1 MFGGLRFYSYL
12 CTQEILI
19 IKTKQITKMK
29 KLIFMLIVAFACAGT
44 ADAQGWLKKLGKV
57 AEDAAKRTVERKV
70 EQKTEQAVDDAVE
83 GKMSSKKDKKSKDSD
98 DADYEDAEVTEQ
110 SGDEAIDFA
119 QIQAKSDFKRG
130 GTVFFNDDLSDEQMG
145 EFPSKWDL
153 LEGSECEVVSI
164 KGKKAIKIEAT
175 RIRPLMKDLKYLPE
189 EFTIEFDVL
198 SQPAQEGSGWD
209 STLDIFFFGENYDG
223 NGEDRVFDYRTS
235 VETSGEG
242 SLKGEYNAIAWG
254 WGSWN
259 PNGNKIDGE
268 TSREAIRKVFKKN
281 DWNHIA
287 FSFNKRAFKAYL
299 NYSRIVNIPNQKQPR
314 AWSMEGS
321 SDSDKGVYITNIVM
335 AKGAV
340 ELYERNTTDYSSAVE
355 KAIAE
360 TGKFVTNNILFE
372 TGKATL
378 KPESMEEI
386 QKVAD
391 YMKKNPTAR
400 FEVQGHTDNQGSD
413 AINDPLSQQRAE
425 AVVKALEGLGCDPFN
440 MRAVGKGSH
449 EPVADN
455 KTDEGRAKNR
465 RVEFIKK

>member
-1 MFGGLRFYSYL
+1 MKR
-12 CTQEILI
+12 ILA
-19 IKTKQITKMK
+19 
-29 KLIFMLIVAFACAGT
+29 IVLALWVAGFT
-44 ADAQGWLKKLGKV
+44 ADAQNILGRLG
-57 AEDAAKRTVERKV
+57 ERAKQAVENNLGNKV
-70 EQKTEQAVDDAVE
+70 EKGVNDILDGKKKNKEKGKEQAEVEEAVE
-83 GKMSSKKDKKSKDSD
+83 EAG
-98 DADYEDAEVTEQ
+98 AAT
-110 SGDEAIDFA
+110 DEKVDFE
-119 QIQAKSDFKRG
+119 QIQAKSDFVRG
-130 GTVFFNDDLSDEQMG
+130 ANVFFSDDLKGEKLG

-153 LEGSECEVVSI
+153 LNGSECEVVNI
-164 KGKKAIKIEAT
+164 KGMNAIKIEGT
-175 RIRPLMKDLKYLPE
+175 QIKPLMEEIKYLPE

-209 STLDIFFFGENYDG
+209 ATLDIFFFGENYDG
-223 NGEDRVFDYRTS
+223 RGEDRVFDIRTS
-235 VETSGEG
+235 VETANANNYQ
-242 SLKGEYNAIAWG
+242 KGEYDAIAWG

-268 TSREAIRKVFKKN
+268 ASREAIRKVFKKN

-287 FSFNKRAFKAYL
+287 FSFNKRAFKMYL
-299 NYSRIVNIPNQKQPR
+299 NYSRVVNIPSQKQPR

-340 ELYERNTTDYSSAVE
+340 ELYERNATDYSSAVE

-391 YMKKNPTAR
+391 YMKKNPSAR

-413 AINDPLSQQRAE
+413 KINDPLSQQRAE
-425 AVVKALEGLGCDPFN
+425 AVVKALEGLGVDPFN
-440 MRAVGKGSH
+440 LRPVGKGSH

-455 KTDEGRAKNR
+455 ATDEGRAKNR

>member
-12 CTQEILI
+12 CTQVILI
-19 IKTKQITKMK
+19 IKTKQITMMK

-57 AEDAAKRTVERKV
+57 AEDAAKRTVESNVDRK
-70 EQKTEQAVDDAVE
+70 TSQAVDDA
-83 GKMSSKKDKKSKDSD
+83 MNPDTSKKSKKSSSD
-98 DADYEDAEVTEQ
+98 N
-110 SGDEAIDFA
+110 DEAESESAGAAEGDDTPVA
-119 QIQAKSDFKRG
+119 ENQKSDFVRG
-130 GTVFFNDDLSDEQMG
+130 SVILFEDDFANEQMG
-145 EFPSKWDL
+145 EFPSKWDIS
-153 LEGSECEVVSI
+153 EGSLETAAI
-164 KGKKAIKIEAT
+164 NGKKYLHSNAPDSWFS
-175 RIRPLMKDLKYLPE
+175 PLMENMKSYLPE
-189 EFTIEFDVL
+189 VFTLEWDEFYCKSGDIADFPSDFNFYD
-198 SQPAQEGSGWD
+198 ANGSEVGHIYKRYRPGNPD
-209 STLDIFFFGENYDG
+209 FYGNY
-223 NGEDRVFDYRTS
+223 S
-235 VETSGEG
+235 
-242 SLKGEYNAIAWG
+242 
-254 WGSWN
+254 
-259 PNGNKIDGE
+259 
-268 TSREAIRKVFKKN
+268 FKKGGGVDEN
-281 DWNHIA
+281 VTGSFDWDHMKKFIKIGQWNHFAI
-287 FSFNKRAFKAYL
+287 SFNKRAFKLY
-299 NYSRIVNIPNQKQPR
+299 VNGNRFINLPNVAAPARFVFIIQDENPYR
-314 AWSMEGS
+314 
-321 SDSDKGVYITNIVM
+321 GVANVVL

-340 ELYERNTTDYSSAVE
+340 ELYERQTTDLSAVE

-413 AINDPLSQQRAE
+413 KINDPLSQQRAE

-455 KTDEGRAKNR
+455 ATDEGRAKNR